1 MPRFLFPEAEELNPL
16 LRVKRKVTK
25 ALKAQYQGVESTIG
39 QEANLEEKFN
49 RMLQQKYILYIIYI
63 YSIYMKGNTWTNFVK
78 SFAKENSLDYMKAMK
93 HPDLSVSY
101 KTYKKDIKTKAKQE
115 NFDYI
120 KSTAI
125 EMADRTKDTDNIQL
139 QPDED
144 ISDS

>member
-1 MPRFLFPEAEELNPL
+1 
-16 LRVKRKVTK
+16 
-25 ALKAQYQGVESTIG
+25 
-39 QEANLEEKFN
+39 
-49 RMLQQKYILYIIYI
+49 
-63 YSIYMKGNTWTNFVK
+63 MKGNTWTNFVK

-93 HPDLSVSY
+93 HPDLSVAY

-120 KSTAI
+120 KKTAI

-139 QPDED
+139 EPVED